1 LRREWI
7 ETYLKKNAA
16 APDPGLPS
24 CEGSGL
30 KHYSCTALLLKQS
43 LPSCEGSGLKR
54 VNFKGKFFVAGLPSC
69 EGSGLKQ
76 KFPDFIAAPDGL
88 PSCEGSGLKRIRW
101 LLVTWFVM
109 SPFLRR
115 EWIETQWTF
124 CLRYSYRVSL
134 LAKGVD
140 WNISWNPA
148 MVVGIRLPSCEGSG
162 LKHLIPYYTTGIDGS
177 PFLRREWIETNKPSI
192 FCAREWGLPSCEG
205 SGLKHV

>member
-54 VNFKGKFFVAGLPSC
+54 VNFKGKFFVA
-69 EGSGLKQ
+69 
-76 KFPDFIAAPDGL
+76 GL

-162 LKHLIPYYTTGIDGS
+162 LKRTSRLY
-177 PFLRREWIETNKPSI
+177 FVR
-192 FCAREWGLPSCEG
+192 G
-205 SGLKHV
+205 SGVSLLAKGVDWNTYNNKTLTCIVWLLLSLKPVFMPNLPESILNIG